1 MPQQPE
7 ENEVERLEN
16 VSGEADDKDRAD
28 AAASAASLR
37 EKEVVSIPD
46 VCEFYIDH
54 TNITDDVM
62 PPAPDSF
69 YSHYVA
75 EDGKVYVDICIAY
88 KNLSTGDRSADEIIN
103 GVLVYSGKYEYRGF
117 SIIEENNR
125 GDFTYSNI
133 TSIAPLTT
141 EYLHYLFEIPVEAAE
156 DNGSLVILLDIEGNS
171 YSVTVR
177 EGTESQAASE
187 NKDAAAK
194 KGGEVKDGET
204 VLIEDKC
211 EFFVDYSN
219 ITDDVMPLY
228 PDSFYSHYEAED
240 GKIYVDIC
248 IGYKN
253 LKNNDV
259 GADDIISASL
269 TYAGK
274 YEYRGFSMIEENNRG
289 DFTYSNITSIA
300 PLATEYVHYLFEV
313 PMEVGSSAEP
323 IEIEFSIEGNKYF
336 YTVR

>member
-1 MPQQPE
+1 MKKIFTLLLIFTVTAALTACGSGNILPQQPE

-133 TSIAPLTT
+133 TSIAPL
-141 EYLHYLFEIPVEAAE
+141 
-156 DNGSLVILLDIEGNS
+156 
-171 YSVTVR
+171 
-177 EGTESQAASE
+177 
-187 NKDAAAK
+187 
-194 KGGEVKDGET
+194 
-204 VLIEDKC
+204 
-211 EFFVDYSN
+211 
-219 ITDDVMPLY
+219 
-228 PDSFYSHYEAED
+228 
-240 GKIYVDIC
+240 
-248 IGYKN
+248 
-253 LKNNDV
+253 
-259 GADDIISASL
+259 
-269 TYAGK
+269 
-274 YEYRGFSMIEENNRG
+274 
-289 DFTYSNITSIA
+289 
-300 PLATEYVHYLFEV
+300 ATEYVHYLFEV